1 MTLTRGTVLVC
12 GPRPVVAPLQAVLE
26 ALGGRVVTSPTPDGL
41 TSRFEQERPDAVVL
55 PAHGLG
61 SALERALARERHACA
76 VVGLASDTPPTHPE
90 LFDLLVHGTPDAAW
104 AEPLRLVLL
113 LGRARREAQDAGRE
127 VMRLRESTSA
137 QVLRITGLLLNMLD
151 RRHPGSTERSAQLA
165 ELSLQVA
172 ERFSIPDDML
182 PGLNLAARLRGV
194 GRLALPGDKPGTPG
208 DPAWEWSVTQATASL
223 LEPFPELAQAV
234 ELLQAMH
241 ENWDGTGSP
250 SHLLSGQ
257 IPMRSRILRAVHD
270 YLVGRNAPGA
280 PAASEILER
289 MSDLT
294 NTLYD
299 PLVIVHLR
307 AIVETSGSPS
317 LNALRL
323 YLPVPELSVGMML
336 AEDLYTDSGIKLL
349 SRGTTLSHAALDVIQ
364 RRHAQEPMYR
374 GVAIQRKP
382 AGD

>member
-1 MTLTRGTVLVC
+1 M
-12 GPRPVVAPLQAVLE
+12 
-26 ALGGRVVTSPTPDGL
+26 
-41 TSRFEQERPDAVVL
+41 
-55 PAHGLG
+55 
-61 SALERALARERHACA
+61 
-76 VVGLASDTPPTHPE
+76 
-90 LFDLLVHGTPDAAW
+90 

-194 GRLALPGDKPGTPG
+194 GRLAIPGDQPGTPG

-234 ELLQAMH
+234 ELLMAMH

-270 YLVGRNAPGA
+270 YLVARTTPGA
-280 PAASEILER
+280 PAAGEILER

-294 NTLYD
+294 STLYD

-317 LNALRL
+317 SAALRL